1 MEEQRDFIWYCPRTC
16 NGILMKT
23 TSPFLH
29 DGKFQ
34 CKRCLT
40 VFTTIEIMVRNKK
53 NVLRYYKFLGST
65 KTRWVLTQPE
75 QDVSGEEELTPET

>member
-1 MEEQRDFIWYCPRTC
+1 MNEQEFIWYCPRTC

-23 TSPFLH
+23 ATPFLYE
-29 DGKFQ
+29 GKFQ

-53 NVLRYYKFLGST
+53 NVLRYYRFLAETRT
-65 KTRWVLTQPE
+65 KWVAAKNEPE
-75 QDVSGEEELTPET
+75 LASVEELTPET